1 MLPFDLHVL
10 SLPLA
15 FILSQDQTLRCIN
28 LMLQSDRNPVDIML
42 AFVFYLFNF
51 SKELTPLS
59 KGAQR
64 YIYFY
69 SMQGINDFIF
79 TLLSDKKKPLVF
91 RFEIQE
97 VKTGNDILS
106 QVLP

>member
-1 MLPFDLHVL
+1 
-10 SLPLA
+10 
-15 FILSQDQTLRCIN
+15 
-28 LMLQSDRNPVDIML
+28 ML

-69 SMQGINDFIF
+69 STQAQRP
-79 TLLSDKKKPLVF
+79 K
-91 RFEIQE
+91 
-97 VKTGNDILS
+97 
-106 QVLP
+106 